1 MTYIKDRAAYKT
13 ARLFFEAY
21 GEEYRHITDLFM
33 RKAYGV

>member
-1 MTYIKDRAAYKT
+1 MTHIKDRAAYKT
-13 ARLFFEAY
+13 ARLFFTAY